1 MSSQPGEGRREAAR
15 LEAFSDGVMA
25 VIITI
30 MAPAAIPSAN
40 PGRRAM
46 NTSWWPAVA
55 SHEASPDWRAAS
67 TRRQ

>member
-25 VIITI
+25 VII

-40 PGRRAM
+40 PARRGM